1 MPAPI
6 PISSLPVHR
15 RSTPLHQAAV
25 NDNVPM
31 LTLLV
36 ERGGRLDTL
45 DTLWRSTPLGWAV
58 HNKKSGAE
66 AYLRSL
72 REEAG

>member
-1 MPAPI
+1 M
-6 PISSLPVHR
+6 
-15 RSTPLHQAAV
+15 PLHQAAV
-25 NDNVPM
+25 NDDVPM

-36 ERGGRLDTL
+36 ERGARLDTL

-58 HNKKSGAE
+58 HTKKPAAE

-72 REEAG
+72 QPPA